1 MAREGKSSSGKTPE
15 HKFFQLVPP
24 GTHIKF
30 IEHRWRFIGVS
41 ILLVVLTLGSLIYN
55 QVTTGAPLNFG
66 IDFAGGSQIQL
77 AFTEGS
83 GVDEAKVRDALEQL
97 DYEGSSVVAVPEKD
111 NEVLVRIK
119 ETLSIDETTLESC
132 EQAVV
137 KVGEANLLDFNHPEG
152 GSKIFLSYDTEPN
165 YREVEKVLEQAGCQ
179 GSADKGTGGGPTL
192 DGETETFPV
201 EVALIGIGAKVRDD
215 LERALGDGTVDHI
228 VRAETVG
235 SKVGGQL
242 KEDGVKSLLFA
253 IGFIFLFVMFRF
265 DLRFAPGGIVALSH
279 DAFLVIGAFSITG
292 KEFNLQTIAAVLTI
306 IGYSINDTIV
316 VFDRVRERVALHR
329 DEPIEVTTN
338 QALND
343 TLSRTLLTSV
353 TTMMVVVATYV
364 MGSGPIKDFS
374 FALIVGLLVGTYSS
388 LYIATPVFLWVNR
401 KFYAGKGH
409 LQWLEKDERE
419 GTGTLLSGA
428 AQPKAPPP
436 GAGALSTGESRG
448 EPSGQSGGEPRGE
461 PGGEPAEVDAEA
473 VAKAA
478 SDALPGPR
486 KASRRRRRRRPAGP
500 SGDGGEG

>member
-1 MAREGKSSSGKTPE
+1 MATNDDYEPTSSAPE
-15 HKFFQLVPP
+15 PGAVKADGAAPKHKFFELVPP

-30 IEHRWRFIGVS
+30 IENRWRFIGMS
-41 ILLVVLTLGSLIYN
+41 LLLVALTIGSLIYN

-77 AFTEGS
+77 AFTEP
-83 GVDEAKVRDALEQL
+83 VDVDRVRTALDEL
-97 DYEGSSVVAVPEKD
+97 NYEGSSAVAVPDKD

-119 ETLSIDETTLESC
+119 ETVSIDDSILEACRASVATVGDATLQE
-132 EQAVV
+132 
-137 KVGEANLLDFNHPEG
+137 FNHPEG
-152 GSKIFLSYDTEPN
+152 GSKIFLTYDAEPN
-165 YREVEKVLEQAGCQ
+165 YRQVEKALGEAGCQ
-179 GSADKGTGGGPTL
+179 GAADKVLGGGPTAE
-192 DGETETFPV
+192 GEEETFPV
-201 EVALIGIGAKVRDD
+201 EVALIGIGAKVRED
-215 LERALGDGTVDHI
+215 LESALGAGSVDHI

-242 KEDGVKSLLFA
+242 KEDGAKSLLFA

-279 DAFLVIGAFSITG
+279 DALLVVGAFALTG
-292 KEFNLQTIAAVLTI
+292 KEFNLQTIAAILTI

-353 TTMMVVVATYV
+353 TTLMVVAATYL

-388 LYIATPVFLWVNR
+388 LYIATPVFLWINR
-401 KFYAGKGH
+401 RFYAGQGH
-409 LQWLEKDERE
+409 LKWLEGEERE
-419 GTGTLLSGA
+419 GTGTLLSGKSED
-428 AQPKAPPP
+428 QAPPP
-436 GAGALSTGESRG
+436 DAAGVIEGEVVG
-448 EPSGQSGGEPRGE
+448 
-461 PGGEPAEVDAEA
+461 EVDAEA

-478 SDALPGPR
+478 ADALPGTR
-486 KASRRRRRRRPAGP
+486 KSSRRRRRRRPTE
-500 SGDGGEG
+500 DQGE